1 MVERRFYIYCDESV
15 KKGKRFSDFYG
26 GVMVDAQDFETVTRQ
41 LSELKS
47 ALGIPDEIK
56 WTKTDMLR
64 LEGYKEMADAFFAL
78 MVSGKLKMRIMFRQ
92 NRYQATGLTDY
103 HREHHFFLLYYQFLK
118 LTFGLRYAGQ
128 ELKADIVHLE
138 LFFDSLPDKHEK
150 NSIFKRYIYGLQ
162 FIPAFIESNIRIR
175 EDAIMEIDSH
185 KHILLQ
191 CLDMV
196 LGAMAFRLNEMHLE
210 KEPGK
215 RVRGKRTIAKER
227 LYKHILVKI
236 REIYPNFNIGISTSL
251 QGDMLN
257 LWRYPYRHFRFL
269 PRNWELAE

>member
-1 MVERRFYIYCDESV
+1 MKERRFYIYCDESV

-26 GVMVDAQDFETVTRQ
+26 GVMVDAQEFEAIDQR
-41 LSELKS
+41 LSDLKTS
-47 ALGIPDEIK
+47 VGLSDEIK

-64 LEGYKEMADAFFAL
+64 VEPYKRMVDEFFGHIT
-78 MVSGKLKMRIMFRQ
+78 SGKLKVRIMFRQ
-92 NRYQATGLTDY
+92 NRYQPTGLTDY

-118 LTFGLRYAGQ
+118 LCFGLRYAGQ
-128 ELKADIVHLE
+128 ELRADAVHLE
-138 LFFDSLPDKHEK
+138 LFFDSLPDKAEK
-150 NSIFKRYIYGLQ
+150 NNLFKRYIYGLQ
-162 FIPAFIESNIRIR
+162 FLIPFIESNVRIR
-175 EDAIMEIDSH
+175 EDAIMEVDSH

-210 KEPGK
+210 KEPAK
-215 RVRGKRTIAKER
+215 RMRGKRTIAKER
-227 LYKHILVKI
+227 LYKHILGKV

-251 QGDMLN
+251 QGEVLN

-269 PRNWELAE
+269 PKNWELAE